1 MTRGDW
7 TGIADLIERSAA
19 DPGLIADV
27 VAEVRSTSREI
38 AALQAADV
46 ARHTR
51 ALLAAATRAIAAR
64 RAPTL
69 AELSFVEDLAITRAH
84 QGVPVHAVLSAIHV
98 AERRIW
104 AHAKAAAL
112 ELGLDAALVL
122 EARELYDDWAQAVRE
137 RLIVAHRSAESEMSR
152 GAGDRHDRLLSR
164 LLQGGAAAMLA
175 AHEAGLGSDALFVA
189 VIPGDSG
196 SPAAADGM
204 PRAATAA
211 AFRPRAP
218 AVTGVDAGELI
229 CVSRHP
235 PTLRPGMTHSL
246 DPAPPAAHGEG
257 PGGVVIGIAG
267 PGGAESLPRLRRL
280 AAGAARAGRARGRS
294 GAVHVTDVAGIVA
307 LFDRPDLAD
316 LLVERHG
323 PALDALGR
331 QAVPTVTAV
340 QAWIECARDAEA
352 SAVRL
357 FVHPNTVRNRLA
369 AFTAAT
375 GLDLTDP
382 LGVVDVWWLCRSWLN
397 LRSDPGVSDGPA

>member
-38 AALQAADV
+38 AALQAGDV

-64 RAPTL
+64 RAPTR
-69 AELSFVEDLAITRAH
+69 T
-84 QGVPVHAVLSAIHV
+84 
-98 AERRIW
+98 
-104 AHAKAAAL
+104 
-112 ELGLDAALVL
+112 LGPG
-122 EARELYDDWAQAVRE
+122 RP
-137 RLIVAHRSAESEMSR
+137 
-152 GAGDRHDRLLSR
+152 
-164 LLQGGAAAMLA
+164 A
-175 AHEAGLGSDALFVA
+175 AHE
-189 VIPGDSG
+189 
-196 SPAAADGM
+196 
-204 PRAATAA
+204 
-211 AFRPRAP
+211 
-218 AVTGVDAGELI
+218 
-229 CVSRHP
+229 
-235 PTLRPGMTHSL
+235 
-246 DPAPPAAHGEG
+246 EG

-280 AAGAARAGRARGRS
+280 AADAARAGSARGRS

-316 LLVERHG
+316 LLVDRHG

-375 GLDLTDP
+375 GLDLADP
-382 LGVVDVWWLCRSWLN
+382 LGLVDVWWLCRSWLN
-397 LRSDPGVSDGPA
+397 LRSDPRAADGPA